1 MRQRYSEFMA
11 AWEDC
16 MHNELTKMDIQKMQ
30 EEIDYKSLVLR
41 PKLLEDLATARAFGD
56 LSENFEY
63 KAAKLELRR
72 CDSRLRYLKR
82 MISTARVID
91 TETRDGVVGLYDKVT
106 IYYEEDDEEEV
117 ISVVTTVRQKA
128 AQGFISKESPLGK
141 AVLGRREG
149 DRVEVKISE
158 SDGYCVVI
166 RSIEKGADDGS
177 VELNKF

>member
-1 MRQRYSEFMA
+1 MN
-11 AWEDC
+11 
-16 MHNELTKMDIQKMQ
+16 NELTKMDIQKMQ

-82 MISTARVID
+82 MISTAKVIQTD
-91 TETRDGVVGLYDKVT
+91 EREGVAGLYDKVT

-117 ISVVTTVRQKA
+117 ISIVTTVRQKA
-128 AQGFISKESPLGK
+128 AQGLISKESPLGR
-141 AVLGRREG
+141 AVLGRRAG
-149 DRVEVKISE
+149 DRVEVKLGGG
-158 SDGYCVVI
+158 DGYFVVI

-177 VELNKF
+177 VSLNQF

>member
-1 MRQRYSEFMA
+1 
-11 AWEDC
+11 

-30 EEIDYKSLVLR
+30 EEIDYRSLVQR

-82 MISTARVID
+82 MISTAKVIQTD
-91 TETRDGVVGLYDKVT
+91 EREGVVGLYDRVT

-117 ISVVTTVRQKA
+117 ISIVTTVRQKA
-128 AQGFISKESPLGK
+128 AQGLISKESPLGR
-141 AVLGRREG
+141 AVLGRKEG
-149 DRVEVKISE
+149 DRAEVRLSE
-158 SDGYCVVI
+158 NDSYFIQI
-166 RSIEKGADDGS
+166 RLIEKGEDDGS

>member
-1 MRQRYSEFMA
+1 
-11 AWEDC
+11 

-30 EEIDYKSLVLR
+30 EEIDYRSLVQR

-82 MISTARVID
+82 MIATAKVI
-91 TETRDGVVGLYDKVT
+91 ETDGQTGVVGLYDKVT
-106 IYYEEDDEEEV
+106 VYYEEDEEEEE
-117 ISVVTTVRQKA
+117 ISIVTTVRQKA
-128 AQGFISKESPLGK
+128 AQGYISKESPLGK
-141 AVLGRREG
+141 AVLGRKAGE
-149 DRVEVKISE
+149 RVEVRLGEGDS
-158 SDGYCVVI
+158 YFVVI

-177 VELNKF
+177 IALNKF

>member
-1 MRQRYSEFMA
+1 MN
-11 AWEDC
+11 
-16 MHNELTKMDIQKMQ
+16 NELTRMDIQKMQ
-30 EEIDYKSLVLR
+30 EEIDYRSLVLR

-63 KAAKLELRR
+63 KAAKQELRK

-82 MISTARVID
+82 MISTAHVIE
-91 TETRDGVVGLYDKVT
+91 TETQDGVVGLHDRVT

-141 AVLGRREG
+141 AVLGRKAG
-149 DRVEVKISE
+149 DRVEVQLGGG
-158 SDGYCVVI
+158 DGYFIVI
-166 RSIEKGADDGS
+166 RSIERGDDDGS
-177 VELNKF
+177 IPINRF

>member
-1 MRQRYSEFMA
+1 
-11 AWEDC
+11 
-16 MHNELTKMDIQKMQ
+16 MHNELTEMDIRKMQ
-30 EEIDYKSLVLR
+30 EEIDYKMTVLR

-72 CDSRLRYLKR
+72 CDSRLRYLR
-82 MISTARVID
+82 NMIRTATVIPTD
-91 TETRDGVVGLYDKVT
+91 ERADIIGLYDKVT

-141 AVLGRREG
+141 AVLGKKAG
-149 DRVEVKISE
+149 DRVEVKLGE
-158 SDGYCVVI
+158 NDGYFVVI
-166 RSIEKGADDGS
+166 RTVEKGIPQIR
-177 VELNKF
+177 